1 MDERAR
7 HVTAAVTLVL
17 ATPVA
22 VWWAVG
28 DVSSKGFDD
37 LDYMVRPIE
46 LPPVVEA
53 VVGGLAVVLVVVCAA
68 VLGHALYRG
77 RVRREWSATVLPLCA
92 AGAVVGAGWR
102 VVTGGGIGANIGGGL
117 VVLFG
122 GPLVVALIV
131 AAAANAWVESR
142 R

>member
-7 HVTAAVTLVL
+7 HVTAAATLVL
-17 ATPVA
+17 ATPVS

-92 AGAVVGAGWR
+92 AGAVVGAGWGWSPAAASAP
-102 VVTGGGIGANIGGGL
+102 TS
-117 VVLFG
+117 
-122 GPLVVALIV
+122 V
-131 AAAANAWVESR
+131 AAWSCCSAAPWSSP
-142 R
+142 